1 MPAAHNQRLLAGDWQ
16 NQYAWGSRLSHH
28 RELRGYGEIC
38 SCAGCALCALP
49 RYHGVALVL
58 LWLCSA
64 CAMPVLFSPA
74 ATAVIVMSRWG
85 GVGSQ
90 RLPLGFSGDQTTA
103 WPTLGFQVTSTPTA
117 ANVLFNSW
125 SHDIGG
131 FDCCGGEQGGIY
143 GKCPFPKWQGCETN
157 SSTDTGSQVHKKSLP
172 VPTYVCVCASMNA
185 AFLKS
190 PETAAHFQ
198 VKTLLVL
205 AAAGALAAARRTVGR
220 GPHALRRV
228 QPRVLDVP

>member
-143 GKCPFPKWQGCETN
+143 RKCP
-157 SSTDTGSQVHKKSLP
+157 LP
-172 VPTYVCVCASMNA
+172 EVAGMRDQLFHRHWIAGTQKVSACADLRVRVC
-185 AFLKS
+185 
-190 PETAAHFQ
+190 
-198 VKTLLVL
+198 
-205 AAAGALAAARRTVGR
+205 
-220 GPHALRRV
+220 
-228 QPRVLDVP
+228 